1 MALDV
6 AGYPDRITQPSLTST
21 CGLIFSCIHRPRT
34 QGLSDS
40 WDAQPLT
47 PAVLS
52 SVSVAP
58 SLYGQTQSPAVDA
71 TQLPASKHVLHQHRN
86 NCQALLKRIQFY
98 IADLTLTM

>member
-6 AGYPDRITQPSLTST
+6 AGCPDGITHPSLTST
-21 CGLIFSCIHRPRT
+21 CGLIFSHIHRPRT

-58 SLYGQTQSPAVDA
+58 SLYGQKLYMQHSSLLLNTFSPRTGA
-71 TQLPASKHVLHQHRN
+71 TPPPLSSINLILQ
-86 NCQALLKRIQFY
+86 
-98 IADLTLTM
+98 T